1 MAEGDVFPSIVQ
13 VVLDTTNARALAEFY
28 RQLFGFHYRPGDEPP
43 PHGQDDER
51 GREWLVIRH
60 PSGAPRI
67 AFQQVDALPR
77 STWPRNEV
85 PQQLHLDTSVPS
97 KDELDRQ
104 HERALALGARLLY
117 DRSSDP
123 QEPLRVYADLDGHP
137 LCIFVSPPTE
147 ETAN

>member
-1 MAEGDVFPSIVQ
+1 MDP
-13 VVLDTTNARALAEFY
+13 R
-28 RQLFGFHYRPGDEPP
+28 
-43 PHGQDDER
+43 GQ
-51 GREWLVIRH
+51 RH
-60 PSGAPRI
+60 PAISRCRQREQKALELI